1 MRPDLRPTELPLAS
15 SRRRDWANLRA
26 LLPYLWEYRGR
37 VALALGALIAAKIAN
52 IGVPLTLKQIVDRL
66 DPQHSALIML
76 PGSLLL
82 AYGVLKLGNALF
94 SELRDML
101 FARVRYRAMRRL
113 TLRTLAHLHE
123 LSLRFHLERKTGAI
137 SRDLERGARSLS
149 TLLNYMAFSI
159 LPVIME
165 FLLAAILLLGRYPP
179 VFTLTIFGSVAVY
192 VAFTLLITNW
202 RMEHRLLMNRLESQA
217 GNEAVDSLINYET
230 VKYFGNEDWELRR
243 CDATLTAWEN
253 SAVLSQTSMS
263 ALNFGQGTIIAVGAT
278 LIMFF
283 AATQVADGQMTL
295 GDLVLVNALLLQL
308 FIPLNMLGVVYR
320 QIKYALADMDDL
332 IRLFEQSPEIRD
344 TANAAELVVTR
355 SELRFEAVNFD
366 YQPDRQILFD
376 VSFTV
381 PPGHKLAVVGA
392 SGAGK
397 STLARLLF
405 RFYEVTGGRILI
417 DDQDLRTVTQ
427 QSLRAAIGIV
437 PQDTVLFNDTLYYN
451 LAYAR
456 PDASRADIAE
466 AVRMAQL
473 HDFIAALPA
482 GYETLVG
489 ERGLKLSGGEKQ
501 RVAIA
506 RAILKRPRILI
517 FDEAT
522 SALDSNSEQAI
533 LQALRAV
540 AVEHTTL
547 VIAHRLSTI
556 VDADQIL
563 VLDHGRVRE
572 QGTHRELL
580 QQDGLYAQMW
590 ALQQQERGNAPEISS
605 IRSQTEETFVED
617 RMGKQRQSWTVM
629 PQKFLPSEV
638 KLKRL
643 LLEDV
648 MGKQRQ
654 SWTVEEKLGIVL
666 AV

>member
-1 MRPDLRPTELPLAS
+1 MRPDLRYTESPHHE
-15 SRRRDWANLRA
+15 RRDWANLRA

-37 VALALGALIAAKIAN
+37 VLLALGCLVFAKVAN
-52 IGVPLTLKQIVDRL
+52 IGVPLVLKGIVDSL
-66 DPQHSALIML
+66 DAHRVAAIAL
-76 PGSLLL
+76 PATLLL
-82 AYGVLKLGNALF
+82 AYGALKLGNALF
-94 SELRDML
+94 SELRDVL

-113 TLRTLAHLHE
+113 TVRTLAHLHD

-149 TLLNYMAFSI
+149 TLLNYLAFSI
-159 LPVIME
+159 LPVLIE
-165 FLLAAILLLGRYPP
+165 FLLAAVLLLGRYPT
-179 VFTLTIFGSVAVY
+179 VFTMIVFGSVIAY
-192 VAFTLLITNW
+192 VAFTLAITNW
-202 RMEHRLLMNRLESQA
+202 RMEHRHLMNRLESQA
-217 GNEAVDSLINYET
+217 NNEAIDSLINYET

-243 CDATLTAWEN
+243 CDATLAGWEN

-263 ALNFGQGTIIAVGAT
+263 ALNFGQGAIIAVGVT
-278 LIMFF
+278 LILF
-283 AATQVADGQMTL
+283 AAAGQVATGQLTL

-308 FIPLNMLGVVYR
+308 FIPLNFLGIVYR

-332 IRLFEQSPEIRD
+332 IRLFERTPEICD
-344 TANAAELVVTR
+344 APDAVPLQVTR
-355 SELRFEAVNFD
+355 GELRFENVDFA
-366 YQPDRQILFD
+366 YQPDRQILFE

-381 PPGHKLAVVGA
+381 PPGRKLAVVGA

-405 RFYEVTGGRILI
+405 RFYEVNGGRVLI
-417 DDQDLRTVTQ
+417 DGQDLRSVTQ

-456 PDASRADIAE
+456 PDASREEITE
-466 AVRMAQL
+466 AARMAQL
-473 HDFIAALPA
+473 HDFINELPA
-482 GYETLVG
+482 GYDTVVG

-522 SALDSNSEQAI
+522 SALDSQSEQAI

-540 AVEHTTL
+540 ATDHTTL

-563 VLDHGRVRE
+563 VLEHGQVRE
-572 QGTHRELL
+572 QGSHRELL
-580 QQDGLYAQMW
+580 QQDGMYAQMW
-590 ALQQQERGNAPEISS
+590 ALQQQEQAVRA
-605 IRSQTEETFVED
+605 EE
-617 RMGKQRQSWTVM
+617 Q
-629 PQKFLPSEV
+629 
-638 KLKRL
+638 L
-643 LLEDV
+643 LGLD
-648 MGKQRQ
+648 
-654 SWTVEEKLGIVL
+654 
-666 AV
+666 